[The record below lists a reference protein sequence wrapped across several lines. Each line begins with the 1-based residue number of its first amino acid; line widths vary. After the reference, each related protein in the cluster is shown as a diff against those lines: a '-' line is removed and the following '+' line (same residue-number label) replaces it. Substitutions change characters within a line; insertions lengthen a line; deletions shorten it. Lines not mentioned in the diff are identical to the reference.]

1 MLYFAYGMNTNDNAM
16 PDAKRLGTAT
26 LLNYSWE
33 MLQYANV
40 YDNYG
45 HTVSGILWDIGEDTL
60 KYLDIREGYPDFYN
74 RTLTEVEHEGVT
86 KLAWVYY
93 MTDYYR
99 EKLKDTAPS
108 EHYLASVVEGY
119 AANGLPLPTSSL

>member
-45 HTVSGILWDIGEDTL
+45 QTVSGILWDVNEDT
-60 KYLDIREGYPDFYN
+60 
-74 RTLTEVEHEGVT
+74 
-86 KLAWVYY
+86 
-93 MTDYYR
+93 
-99 EKLKDTAPS
+99 
-108 EHYLASVVEGY
+108 
-119 AANGLPLPTSSL
+119 

>member
-16 PDAKRLGTAT
+16 PGAARLGKST

-40 YDNYG
+40 YDNYRSN
-45 HTVSGILWDIGEDTL
+45 VSGILWDINEDTL
-60 KYLDIREGYPDFYN
+60 KYLDVREGYPDFYN
-74 RTLTEVEHEGVT
+74 RILTDVEHDGVT
-86 KLAWVYY
+86 KQAWVYY

-99 EKLKDTAPS
+99 EKLKDTTPS
-108 EHYLASVVEGY
+108 DQYLASVVAGY